1 MFRIGQI
8 YRQNLNQWLPMAEG
22 SEMGMT
28 ADRNGVPLGDVRN
41 ILKLDCTTVNILKT
55 IGLYKY

>member
-1 MFRIGQI
+1 
-8 YRQNLNQWLPMAEG
+8 MAEG

-28 ADRNGVPLGDVRN
+28 TDRNGVPLGDVKN

>member
-1 MFRIGQI
+1 
-8 YRQNLNQWLPMAEG
+8 MAEG

-55 IGLYKY
+55 IELYALKGKFIAHELSNYIF